1 MKSKETALAK
11 ATVIGTLAKVLDLLC
26 MEMSAGAEQSSL
38 LVSEAGPAE
47 KKPLLSYAVSET
59 VCSCLKGSYKAL
71 EKKKSLQVSAKQV
84 STFFVLGAWR
94 APSTLLPLA
103 D

>member
-47 KKPLLSYAVSET
+47 KKHCYPTQSV
-59 VCSCLKGSYKAL
+59 
-71 EKKKSLQVSAKQV
+71 
-84 STFFVLGAWR
+84 R
-94 APSTLLPLA
+94 PSVA
-103 D
+103 A